1 MPQLI
6 TDNDDN
12 LDLSEK
18 QSYDRLI
25 DGKDIRYKTEIN
37 TDQRCIISSIETSI
51 EHFRNKGINLYVADR
66 FLLTFIDMGA
76 SVDRKSRK
84 EMVEALKA
92 KIDAIEQ
99 QQAADR
105 ANQQMR

>member
-1 MPQLI
+1 MELLNSNSG
-6 TDNDDN
+6 D
-12 LDLSEK
+12 LDIGEK

-37 TDQRCIISSIETSI
+37 NDQRCIISSIETSI
-51 EHFRNKGINLYVADR
+51 EHFKKKGINLFVADK

-76 SVDRKSRK
+76 SIDRKSRK
-84 EMVEALKA
+84 EIVEALKA
-92 KIDAIEQ
+92 KIEAIEQ

-105 ANQQMR
+105 QNAQMR